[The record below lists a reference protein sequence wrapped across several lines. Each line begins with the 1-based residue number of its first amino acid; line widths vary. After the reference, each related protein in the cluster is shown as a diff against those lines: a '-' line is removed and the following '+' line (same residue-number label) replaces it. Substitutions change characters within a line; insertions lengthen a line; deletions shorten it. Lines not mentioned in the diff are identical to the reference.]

1 MKRFILSAGFIAAAA
16 LLSFTPGARAQSP
29 DKKSDRFR
37 KEFLEKFQRT
47 SLSTT
52 PGDAMMLR
60 ILVES
65 SGAKRGIE
73 VGAASGFGS
82 INMGIAFE
90 RNGGQL
96 FSMEID
102 PHRAQ
107 ETRANL
113 EKVGLEKTV
122 TVMEGD
128 ALKLLASVTG
138 EVDFIFI
145 DANKSDYLRYLKA
158 IEPKLK
164 KGAVV
169 VADNVIVSARA
180 MADYLDYVQTS
191 PNYDTVTIRASLEKN
206 DGMTVSY
213 KIR

>member
-1 MKRFILSAGFIAAAA
+1 MSTGFIAAAA
-16 LLSFTPGARAQSP
+16 LLSSAPDARAQAT
-29 DKKSDRFR
+29 DKKSDHFR
-37 KEFLEKFQRT
+37 KEFLEKFQRN

-52 PGDAMMLR
+52 PGDAIMLR

-65 SGAKRGIE
+65 SRAKRGIE
-73 VGAASGFGS
+73 LGAAAGFGA

-96 FSMEID
+96 TSMEID
-102 PHRAQ
+102 PRRAQ
-107 ETRANL
+107 ETRANI
-113 EKVGLEKTV
+113 EKVGLEKTC
-122 TVMEGD
+122 TVVEGD
-128 ALKLLASVTG
+128 ALKLLPAVSG
-138 EVDFIFI
+138 EVDFMFI
-145 DANKSDYLRYLKA
+145 DANKPDYLKYLKA

-191 PNYDTVTIRASLEKN
+191 PNYETVIIRSSMEKN
-206 DGMTVSY
+206 DGMAVSY

>member
-1 MKRFILSAGFIAAAA
+1 MKRLTFFTGLMAT
-16 LLSFTPGARAQSP
+16 LLFAQTPEN
-29 DKKSDRFR
+29 KSDQFR
-37 KEFLEKFQRT
+37 KEFLEKFQRN

-65 SGAKRGIE
+65 SAAKHGIE
-73 VGAASGFGS
+73 VGAAAGFGA

-90 RNGGQL
+90 RTGGRL
-96 FSMEID
+96 TSIEID
-102 PHRAQ
+102 PRRAQ
-107 ETRANL
+107 ETRLNI
-113 EKVGLEKTV
+113 EKVGLEKTCKV
-122 TVMEGD
+122 VEGD
-128 ALKLLASVTG
+128 ALKVLPTING

-145 DANKSDYLRYLKA
+145 DANKPDYLKYLKA

-191 PNYDTVTIRASLEKN
+191 PNYDTVIIRASMEKN
-206 DGMTVSY
+206 DGMAVSY
-213 KIR
+213 KTH